1 MNNLHDY
8 IIKSYTV
15 NFEEKKIILEVS
27 NDIKEKQV
35 VFHNIFTYKFYDEMP
50 YSVILD
56 LEERL
61 LDDFFSEKEE
71 LLQQGEKSVWPIVWP
86 IMYDSFEELENEI
99 RNANVAY
106 QVLYSSYG
114 MNGWV
119 LAEQVEVIDLSKA
132 C

>member
-1 MNNLHDY
+1 MNNVHDY

-15 NFEEKKIILEVS
+15 NFEDKKITLEVS
-27 NDIKEKQV
+27 NKIKEKQV

-56 LEERL
+56 LEERS
-61 LDDFFSEKEE
+61 LDNFFSENEE
-71 LLQQGEKSVWPIVWP
+71 LLQQGEKRAWP

-99 RNANVAY
+99 RNAHVAY

-119 LAEQVEVIDLSKA
+119 LAEQVEVIDVM
-132 C
+132 

>member
-1 MNNLHDY
+1 MNNVHDY

-15 NFEEKKIILEVS
+15 NFEEKKITLEVS

-56 LEERL
+56 LEERS
-61 LDDFFSEKEE
+61 LDDFFSENEG
-71 LLQQGEKSVWPIVWP
+71 LLQEGEKKAWL

-99 RNANVAY
+99 RNTNVAY

-119 LAEQVEVIDLSKA
+119 LAERVEIINVM
-132 C
+132 

>member
-1 MNNLHDY
+1 MTDMNNVHDY

-15 NFEEKKIILEVS
+15 NFEDKKITLEVS
-27 NDIKEKQV
+27 NKIKEKQV

-56 LEERL
+56 LEERS
-61 LDDFFSEKEE
+61 LDNFFSENEE
-71 LLQQGEKSVWPIVWP
+71 LLQQGEKRAWP

-99 RNANVAY
+99 RNAHVAY

-119 LAEQVEVIDLSKA
+119 LAEQVEVIDVM
-132 C
+132 

>member
-1 MNNLHDY
+1 MNNVHDY

-15 NFEEKKIILEVS
+15 NFEEKKITLEIS

-56 LEERL
+56 LEERP
-61 LDDFFSEKEE
+61 LDDFFSENEE
-71 LLQQGEKSVWPIVWP
+71 LLQQGEKSAWP

-119 LAEQVEVIDLSKA
+119 LAKRVEIIDVK
-132 C
+132 

>member
-1 MNNLHDY
+1 MNNVHDY

-56 LEERL
+56 LEERP
-61 LDDFFSEKEE
+61 LDNFFSENEE
-71 LLQQGEKSVWPIVWP
+71 LLQQGEKSAWPI
-86 IMYDSFEELENEI
+86 IYDSFGELENEI

-119 LAEQVEVIDLSKA
+119 LAKRVEIIDVK
-132 C
+132 

>member
-1 MNNLHDY
+1 MNNVHDY

-15 NFEEKKIILEVS
+15 NFEEKKITLEVS

-56 LEERL
+56 LEERP
-61 LDDFFSEKEE
+61 LDNFFSENEE
-71 LLQQGEKSVWPIVWP
+71 LLQQGEKEAWP

-99 RNANVAY
+99 RNANVTY

-119 LAEQVEVIDLSKA
+119 LAERVEIIDVK
-132 C
+132 

>member
-1 MNNLHDY
+1 MNNVHDY

-15 NFEEKKIILEVS
+15 NFEEKKITLEVS
-27 NDIKEKQV
+27 NDMKEKQV

-56 LEERL
+56 LEERP
-61 LDDFFSEKEE
+61 LDDFFSENEE
-71 LLQQGEKSVWPIVWP
+71 LLQQGEKSAWP

-119 LAEQVEVIDLSKA
+119 LAERVEVIDVM
-132 C
+132 